1 MLTASGSQPTMFVVN
16 RSPACSS
23 SSTIATTYGTGTSG
37 RNPCRLTVNVNTVPR
52 PLTGRGSSGPPHPAH
67 VARGGCTQRPHAAH
81 HQIRSG
87 PPPPPVQNGLLAS
100 VLEGGIR
107 SLIASLTP
115 EE

>member
-23 SSTIATTYGTGTSG
+23 SSTIATTHGTVTPS
-37 RNPCRLTVNVNTVPR
+37 PR
-52 PLTGRGSSGPPHPAH
+52 PLTGRGAGAPPHPAH

-81 HQIRSG
+81 HKIRSC
-87 PPPPPVQNGLLAS
+87 PRPPPVQNGLLAS
-100 VLEGGIR
+100 VIEGGIR